1 VTNTTNGDLLVIQ
14 EMLITPAAATQWLA
28 NNHQNRPL
36 RKAVISAYASDM
48 TAGRWQQNGETIKRT
63 IDGKLLDGQH
73 RLHAIARAGVAVKML
88 VIDGLPENSFHT
100 IDTGMR
106 RSNAQLVGLAG
117 HSNSSAQAS
126 MARWIVLMETAQPN
140 SMRRGSVTAQQ
151 VFDALE
157 RHPLVSHFAQRLPH
171 KGIRAFIPAAAISVL
186 VLAAEKYGQALADD
200 FLTSFKSGEG
210 LKKGDPVYELR
221 ERLIANSSR
230 VAKLTTQT
238 IVAITIKAVRAY
250 AAQRTLGILRWTP
263 NEEWPAL

>member
-1 VTNTTNGDLLVIQ
+1 MTNKINGDLLVIQ

-88 VIDGLPENSFHT
+88 VIDGLPEDSFHT

-117 HSNSSAQAS
+117 KTNSSAQAS
-126 MARWIVLMETAQPN
+126 IARWIALMEISQAN
-140 SMRRGSVTAQQ
+140 KMGRGAVTVQQ
-151 VFDALE
+151 VFEVLE
-157 RHPLVSHFAQRLPH
+157 RHPLIPHFAQRHTH
-171 KGIRAFIPAAAISVL
+171 KRSLIPAAAISVL
-186 VLAAEKYGQALADD
+186 VLAAERYGQALADD

-250 AAQRTLGILRWTP
+250 VAQRTVGILRWTS
-263 NEEWPAL
+263 NEEWPTL